1 MTRYPPVGFSFW
13 VSFEISGESVDMAF
27 QDVAGIGMEL
37 QTEDIIEGGEN
48 RFTQKLPTR
57 ANYTPLVLKRGM
69 AVQSKLT
76 NWVRDAIENFDINP
90 TNVIVALMNEKR
102 EPLMAYRFMNAYPVK
117 WSVSNFNAETSS
129 IVIESLELYYQYFKI
144 INT

>member
-76 NWVRDAIENFDINP
+76 NWVRDAIENFDIKP

-144 INT
+144 INS

>member
-1 MTRYPPVGFSFW
+1 
-13 VSFEISGESVDMAF
+13 
-27 QDVAGIGMEL
+27 
-37 QTEDIIEGGEN
+37 
-48 RFTQKLPTR
+48 
-57 ANYTPLVLKRGM
+57 M

>member
-69 AVQSKLT
+69 AVQSRLT

>member
-13 VSFEISGESVDMAF
+13 VSFEISDAQVDIAF

-48 RFTQKLPTR
+48 RYTQKLPTR
-57 ANYTPLVLKRGM
+57 ATYTPLVLKRGL
-69 AVQSKLT
+69 AVKSPLT
-76 NWVRDAIENFDINP
+76 DWARDAIENLSIKP
-90 TNVIVALMNEKR
+90 TNIIVALLNEKK
-102 EPLMAYRFMNAYPVK
+102 EPLIAYQFINAYPVK
-117 WSVSNFNAETSS
+117 WNISNFNAETSS
-129 IVIESLELYYQYFKI
+129 IVIETLELYYQYFKV